1 VFVCFFKFCDKIRKD
16 SRPEKRMVANG
27 YKVRVQFVWF
37 GSQVFL
43 KAEEAGFD
51 PTKINTLAEN
61 TAGYFGALYC

>member
-1 VFVCFFKFCDKIRKD
+1 
-16 SRPEKRMVANG
+16 MVANG